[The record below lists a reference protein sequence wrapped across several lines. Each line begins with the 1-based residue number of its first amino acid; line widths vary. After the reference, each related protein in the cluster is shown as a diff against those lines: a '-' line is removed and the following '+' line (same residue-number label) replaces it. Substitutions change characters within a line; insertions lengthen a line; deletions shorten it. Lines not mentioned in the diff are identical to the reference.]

1 VKVKNRFKSL
11 TINKKKRI
19 LVLGGTSSFAYD
31 IMHAFL
37 ENNFE
42 VFATYR
48 SPKPKSKIHD
58 VNYVFLDISNSNSII
73 KFLKSIDNYRFTHV
87 LSLIGSESNINKFP
101 TKDIKGTNMYIKTYV
116 TNLIYLIDNLFER
129 NRISKNC
136 NLIILSSR
144 SARFGSRDRY
154 YSVSKSALE
163 GYVKS
168 VGKFTKNSA
177 NLNAVSVGLIKGSKM
192 YLEMPNHLVVSHEK
206 RSNNSLL
213 DLKELSTLIFNL
225 TNKKSLSSGQIIYLG
240 PQYE

>member
-1 VKVKNRFKSL
+1 MKNRFKPHA
-11 TINKKKRI
+11 INKKKRI

-31 IMHAFL
+31 IINAFL
-37 ENNFE
+37 EDKFE

-48 SPKPKSKIHD
+48 SPKPKSRIHNVD
-58 VNYVFLDISNSNSII
+58 YIFLDISNSNSII
-73 KFLKSIDNYRFTHV
+73 RFLKNIDNYKFTHV

-101 TKDIKGTNMYIKTYV
+101 NKDIKSSSMYIQTHI

-129 NRISKNC
+129 SRISKNC
-136 NLIILSSR
+136 NLIIVSSR

-168 VGKFTKNSA
+168 VGKFTKNRA
-177 NLNAVSVGLIKGSKM
+177 NLNAVSVGLIRGSKM
-192 YLEMPNHLVVSHEK
+192 YLEMPNHLVISHEK

-225 TNKKSLSSGQIIYLG
+225 TSKKSFSSGQIIYLG

>member
-1 VKVKNRFKSL
+1 
-11 TINKKKRI
+11 
-19 LVLGGTSSFAYD
+19 
-31 IMHAFL
+31 
-37 ENNFE
+37 
-42 VFATYR
+42 
-48 SPKPKSKIHD
+48 
-58 VNYVFLDISNSNSII
+58 
-73 KFLKSIDNYRFTHV
+73 
-87 LSLIGSESNINKFP
+87 
-101 TKDIKGTNMYIKTYV
+101 
-116 TNLIYLIDNLFER
+116 
-129 NRISKNC
+129 
-136 NLIILSSR
+136 
-144 SARFGSRDRY
+144 
-154 YSVSKSALE
+154 VSKSALE